1 VRHCKNWDGLSDASF
16 YVPRFGE
23 MGAYTPVA
31 MERVCKRLKTQR
43 IEMCRCEKECARISK
58 ERR

>member
-1 VRHCKNWDGLSDASF
+1 MSDASF

-23 MGAYTPVA
+23 MGVYTPVA
-31 MERVCKRLKTQR
+31 MERVRKRLKTQK
-43 IEMCRCEKECARISK
+43 IEIHGCEKERVRISK

>member
-1 VRHCKNWDGLSDASF
+1 MSGVSF

-23 MGAYTPVA
+23 IRVYTPVA
-31 MERVCKRLKTQR
+31 MERVRKRLKTQR
-43 IEMCRCEKECARISK
+43 IEMRRCEKECARISK